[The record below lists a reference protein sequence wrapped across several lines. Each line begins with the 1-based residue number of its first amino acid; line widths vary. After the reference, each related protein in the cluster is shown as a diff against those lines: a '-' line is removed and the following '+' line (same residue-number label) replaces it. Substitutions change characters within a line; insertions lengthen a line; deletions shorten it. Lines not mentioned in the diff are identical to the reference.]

1 MENSTEL
8 EEQIKKTRLD
18 KEKVRFLLWD
28 LSHSKNIVNEQEHM
42 RKIHELSKKQTVLIE
57 KLIELETEL

>member
-1 MENSTEL
+1 MKNLTKL
-8 EEQIKKTRLD
+8 EEQIKKTRLE